1 MLLVTLLRIDQQH
14 VGALWGPTDHVYTSF
29 TEHTVLGRMSL
40 DGLRYEQELIV
51 KHNAQQSRKEG
62 IMAKNKQAL
71 EASTSRRSFLQKGVM
86 IGGAGTIGAGLL
98 SAGLLKTNFAHA
110 HGATSSAITKG
121 DVAIL
126 RFLSA
131 AEILETD
138 LWQQYN
144 ELGGIQDSEVPGG
157 KGSAAYIAALQ
168 VLDGDMP
175 QYIHDNTEDE
185 FSHFTFINAYL
196 TANGAAPV
204 NLDKFR
210 TLPSSKATGARQ
222 IGRLTNLMQLTV
234 DTSWWTRY
242 RSRTKNPDFGD
253 TFAQAIPGLSKGKF
267 PAIPRNDGDLT
278 PNDHIQAIANTA
290 AFHFGFI
297 EQGGTSLYPS
307 LAQRVTNVE
316 VLRILLSI
324 GPTETAHFQTW
335 HDKAGNAKVLTDPT
349 NGLVFP
355 DLNAPPFGGENF
367 QTNLIMPEPTV
378 FLSRT
383 FPVVS
388 IIRPTQT
395 QGAAMGAVQ
404 ALTADGLFI
413 GQSPEFFAVLH
424 DLAQQADAAQRGF

>member
-1 MLLVTLLRIDQQH
+1 M
-14 VGALWGPTDHVYTSF
+14 
-29 TEHTVLGRMSL
+29 E
-40 DGLRYEQELIV
+40 
-51 KHNAQQSRKEG
+51 QQSKPSQEETG
-62 IMAKNKQAL
+62 MEQHAQHSKIT
-71 EASTSRRSFLQKGVM
+71 TSRRSFLSKGLAV
-86 IGGAGTIGAGLL
+86 GGAGIIGAGIL
-98 SAGLLKTNFAHA
+98 ANGLPVFAEESRA
-110 HGATSSAITKG
+110 SLTSG
-121 DVAIL
+121 DIAIL

-157 KGSAAYIAALQ
+157 SGSPAYIKALE

-185 FSHFTFINAYL
+185 FTHFSFINAYL
-196 TANGAAPV
+196 VSKGAQPV
-204 NLDKFR
+204 NLDQFR

-234 DTSWWTRY
+234 DTTWWTRY

-253 TFAQAIPGLSKGKF
+253 TFPPAVPGLLKGKF
-267 PAIPRNDGDLT
+267 PAIPRSDADLS
-278 PNDHIQAIANTA
+278 PKNHIQAIANTA
-290 AFHFGFI
+290 GFHFAFI

-307 LAQRVTNVE
+307 LAQRVTDPE
-316 VLRILLSI
+316 VLRILISI

-335 HDKAGNAKVLTDPT
+335 HDKAGNAPALRDPT

-355 DLNAPPFGGENF
+355 DLNASPFGGQDF

-378 FLSRT
+378 FLKRT
-383 FPVVS
+383 FPAVS
-388 IIRPTQT
+388 IIRPTET
-395 QGAAMGAVQ
+395 QGAAMGAVK

-413 GQSPEFFAVLH
+413 GQSPAFFAALQ
-424 DLAQQADAAQRGF
+424 DLATKADAAQRGS

>member
-1 MLLVTLLRIDQQH
+1 MQ
-14 VGALWGPTDHVYTSF
+14 
-29 TEHTVLGRMSL
+29 
-40 DGLRYEQELIV
+40 
-51 KHNAQQSRKEG
+51 QQSKPSQEE
-62 IMAKNKQAL
+62 MVMELHAHHSKL
-71 EASTSRRSFLQKGVM
+71 TTSRRSFLSKGLAV
-86 IGGAGTIGAGLL
+86 GGAGVIGAGLL
-98 SAGLLKTNFAHA
+98 ANGLPVFAEERTA
-110 HGATSSAITKG
+110 YLTSG
-121 DVAIL
+121 DIAIL

-157 KGSAAYIAALQ
+157 SGSKPYIDALTQ
-168 VLDGDMP
+168 LDGDMP

-196 TANGAAPV
+196 VSKGADPV

-210 TLPSSKATGARQ
+210 TLPSSKATGAQ
-222 IGRLTNLMQLTV
+222 HIGRLTNLMQLTV
-234 DTSWWTRY
+234 DTSYWTKY

-253 TFAQAIPGLSKGKF
+253 AFPPAVPGLLKGRF
-267 PAIPRNDGDLT
+267 PAIPRHDGDLA
-278 PNDHIQAIANTA
+278 PAKHIQAIANTA
-290 AFHFGFI
+290 GFHFAFI

-307 LAQRVTNVE
+307 LAQRVSNPE

-355 DLNAPPFGGENF
+355 DLNASGSEDT
-367 QTNLIMPEPTV
+367 QTNLIMPEPTI
-378 FLSRT
+378 FLSRK

-388 IIRPTQT
+388 IIRPTAT
-395 QGAAMGAVQ
+395 KGAAMGAVK

-413 GQSPEFFAVLH
+413 GQSPEFFAVLTQ
-424 DLAQQADAAQRGF
+424 LAQEADAAQH